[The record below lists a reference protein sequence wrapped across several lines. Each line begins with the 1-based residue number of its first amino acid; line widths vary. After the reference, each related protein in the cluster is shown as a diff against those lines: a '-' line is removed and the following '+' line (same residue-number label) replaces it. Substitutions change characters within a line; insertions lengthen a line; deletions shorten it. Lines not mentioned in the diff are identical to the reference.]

1 MKIEQKTEKKK
12 AATTIMKKERLI
24 MQFKVKE
31 LVLNCEIILKKF
43 AWGGSRGMVKI

>member
-1 MKIEQKTEKKK
+1 
-12 AATTIMKKERLI
+12 

-31 LVLNCEIILKKF
+31 LVLNIICEIILKKF